1 MKSKRISR
9 LSCLTRI
16 LCHSTIVVLAL
27 TSVGL
32 WIAAA
37 STQPTASSL
46 PQSLPTRPSPPQP
59 KPEQPSQPRPQPPAP
74 TPMPTLPPATPMP
87 TLPPATPTPSLRA
100 DLALYPVPFFERPL
114 EYPPVYF
121 VLPDNPSTTDL
132 SAAATI
138 AAGLGKSSNGEI
150 RLASALDTQVPIDIR
165 DNHHLIVIG
174 RKGTNRFLDQLDLP
188 LRLDDPAL
196 PEDQGVIQ
204 ELVSPWNPMRMI
216 LVVTGKSDEGLFKA
230 SQALNQEAHVLSMQG
245 AVAIVQSVSPHE
257 PVEDRQL
264 GVDFTVADLGYE
276 EEVVYGVGFHTLD
289 YQFSMPVGFTL
300 DEEARFN
307 LYFGHARITNPTYS
321 SLDVHCN
328 GVPIDSVL
336 LDERN
341 ASGGTLEVTLP
352 SRLIRPGRNELRISI
367 AMNLDDENQGLVLDA
382 EQLWT
387 VVYSHSSLHLPFITQ
402 EVEPSLDL
410 FPYPF
415 NKRPNLSGLL
425 LVLPDHARLFDYD
438 LMLQVAAGL
447 GAADRGDYLALDVT
461 TADLITQED
470 RQDKDLFLIGRPS
483 VHSLLAELND
493 TLPQPFEPD
502 SDLLRSQLDPV
513 VYGQDPSRDIGL
525 IEEMAAPW
533 DPERTIL
540 VITGT
545 TDEGVVLASTTL
557 FSQDDTLA
565 GNVVLVEESVGVRA
579 LDTHSLPPTP
589 VSQAEGPALSTTPMS
604 QAEGPALDQSLLIQL
619 GERWW

>member
-27 TSVGL
+27 MSVGF
-32 WIAAA
+32 WIATA
-37 STQPTASSL
+37 STQPLSSSL
-46 PQSLPTRPSPPQP
+46 PQGLPTRPSPPQP

-74 TPMPTLPPATPMP
+74 TPMPTLPPATP
-87 TLPPATPTPSLRA
+87 TPSLRA
-100 DLALYPVPFFERPL
+100 NLALYPVPFFERPL

-150 RLASALDTQVPIDIR
+150 RLASALDTQVPIDVR

-196 PEDQGVIQ
+196 AEDQGVIQ
-204 ELVSPWNPMRMI
+204 ELASPWNPMRMI
-216 LVVTGKSDEGLFKA
+216 LVVTGKSDEGLLKA

-245 AVAIVQSVSPHE
+245 AVAIVQSVSPPE
-257 PVEDRQL
+257 QAEGRQL
-264 GVDFTVADLGYE
+264 DVDFTVADLGYE
-276 EEVVYGVGFHTLD
+276 EEVVYGIGVHTLD

-307 LYFGHARITNPTYS
+307 LHFGHARITNPTYS
-321 SLDVHCN
+321 SLDVYLN

-352 SRLIRPGRNELRISI
+352 SRLTRPGRNEIRISI
-367 AMNLDDENQGLVLDA
+367 AMNLDNEEQGPIVDA

-387 VVYSHSSLHLPFITQ
+387 LVYSYSSLHLPFTPQ
-402 EVEPSLDL
+402 DVEPSLDL
-410 FPYPF
+410 FLYPF

-425 LVLPDHARLFDYD
+425 LVLPGHARLFDYD

-447 GAADRGDYLALDVT
+447 GAADQGDYLALNVT

-470 RQDKDLFLIGRPS
+470 REDRDLFLIGRPS
-483 VHSLLAELND
+483 SHSLIVELND
-493 TLPQPFEPD
+493 WLPQPFEPG
-502 SDLLRSQLDPV
+502 SDLPSSQFDPV
-513 VYGQDPSRDIGL
+513 VFVQDPSRNIGL
-525 IEEMAAPW
+525 IEELAAPW

-540 VITGT
+540 VLTGT
-545 TDEGVVLASTTL
+545 TDEGVILASTTL
-557 FSQDDTLA
+557 FSQGDRLA

-579 LDTHSLPPTP
+579 LDTYSLPPTP
-589 VSQAEGPALSTTPMS
+589 VSQAEGLALPPTPVS
-604 QAEGPALDQSLLIQL
+604 RAEGPAVDQSLLIQL